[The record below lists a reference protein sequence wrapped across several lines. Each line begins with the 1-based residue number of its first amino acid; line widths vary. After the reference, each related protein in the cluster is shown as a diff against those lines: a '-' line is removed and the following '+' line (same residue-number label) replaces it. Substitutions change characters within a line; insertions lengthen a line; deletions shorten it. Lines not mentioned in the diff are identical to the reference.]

1 MRRLGGRFDVVN
13 THMTAADIGAAAALW
28 FTRRSRRP
36 VVVATRH
43 FAKPRGRVG
52 PVPIGR
58 FVRRRLDAQIAI
70 SRAVADAVDGRSTVV
85 HTGVENRPL
94 RDVALRD
101 RVVLI
106 AQRLQ
111 PEKRTDV
118 GIRAFAAS
126 GLADDGWTLEIAGAG
141 PERGALEAL
150 ATDLGIGASTRFLGY
165 RTDLPQV
172 MDRAGMLIAP
182 CPVEGLGLTLLE
194 AMAGGLPVVAAGAA
208 GHLDVLAGL
217 DSRAMFPPN
226 DVGCG
231 GPQPALA
238 RRRRARPNRTVARGA
253 PASAATSSRCA
264 HRPTATE
271 AVYRGRTMTDLVVV
285 SLEAWD
291 DVWRRNQHLVAGLL
305 RSDAALRVLFVEPPA
320 DPTHD
325 LRSGAASVVRARGR
339 ERFRM
344 SRPAGCSRCDR

>member
-1 MRRLGGRFDVVN
+1 MLRLALAQAAAGHRVTVIGGATDRMRPALAAAGIDHVPAARTIEVLRAVRRLGGRFDVVN
-13 THMTAADIGAAAALW
+13 THMTAADIGVAAALW
-28 FTRRSRRP
+28 FTPRSRRP

-43 FAKPRGRVG
+43 FAKARGRVG

-70 SRAVADAVDGRSTVV
+70 SHAVADAVDGRSTVV

-126 GLADDGWTLEIAGAG
+126 GLADDGWTLEIAGVG
-141 PERGALEAL
+141 PERGALEGL

-165 RTDLPQV
+165 RTDLPEV

-226 DVGCG
+226 DVDAAARNLRSLADDEPGRV
-231 GPQPALA
+231 ALSLAA
-238 RRRRARPNRTVARGA
+238 RRRQQDEFSLLAQTA
-253 PASAATSSRCA
+253 
-264 HRPTATE
+264 ATE
-271 AVYRGRTMTDLVVV
+271 AVYRGPR
-285 SLEAWD
+285 
-291 DVWRRNQHLVAGLL
+291 
-305 RSDAALRVLFVEPPA
+305 
-320 DPTHD
+320 
-325 LRSGAASVVRARGR
+325 
-339 ERFRM
+339 
-344 SRPAGCSRCDR
+344 